1 MKQDGQTTCSSME
14 KIRRFDPNDVRRKS
28 SVKRYHFCTKMKRGL
43 AFVNARPRFS
53 VSEVTVV
60 CCCKNIRKMP
70 PKWAAFF
77 DSQGRKSALAELGSA
92 TGSLQAV
99 FFVVCRLKPLK
110 TLAFFASA
118 SKITSIVTSKMG
130 ILFEPKE
137 FCDQFVTAT
146 PISAEYYLNYIV
158 CSAAPISL
166 LMQIDLV

>member
-1 MKQDGQTTCSSME
+1 M
-14 KIRRFDPNDVRRKS
+14 
-28 SVKRYHFCTKMKRGL
+28 
-43 AFVNARPRFS
+43 
-53 VSEVTVV
+53 VSGFLSCFEL
-60 CCCKNIRKMP
+60 
-70 PKWAAFF
+70 
-77 DSQGRKSALAELGSA
+77 KSALAELRSA
-92 TGSLQAV
+92 AGSLEAV
-99 FFVVCRLKPLK
+99 LFVVCRLKPLK

-137 FCDQFVTAT
+137 FCDQFVTAI

>member
-1 MKQDGQTTCSSME
+1 MCIKNCQS
-14 KIRRFDPNDVRRKS
+14 IRTGSFANRLK
-28 SVKRYHFCTKMKRGL
+28 
-43 AFVNARPRFS
+43 
-53 VSEVTVV
+53 
-60 CCCKNIRKMP
+60 
-70 PKWAAFF
+70 
-77 DSQGRKSALAELGSA
+77 KSALGELGST
-92 TGSLQAV
+92 TGGLQTV
-99 FFVVCRLKPLK
+99 LFVVCRLKPLK